1 MKETRTCK
9 VPEEAVCE
17 GITVRVG
24 RTGILISDQ
33 LYADIAPVLK
43 SARGSHN

>member
-24 RTGILISDQ
+24 KDWDTDIRSVVRRYRTGFKISSR
-33 LYADIAPVLK
+33 LT
-43 SARGSHN
+43 